1 MARRSPGSD
10 KMARTSISLPG
21 SLKRQMDAA
30 GVNWSAY
37 LREVISQRVK
47 QESER
52 NVAEAVLLNER
63 LRRKAPKGWDS
74 TRVIRDW
81 RNRRR

>member
-1 MARRSPGSD
+1 
-10 KMARTSISLPG
+10 MARTSISLPG

-52 NVAEAVLLNER
+52 NVAEAVLLNEK

>member
-1 MARRSPGSD
+1 
-10 KMARTSISLPG
+10 MARTSISLPG

-52 NVAEAVLLNER
+52 NVAEAVLLNEK
-63 LRRKAPKGWDS
+63 LRRRAPKGWDS